1 VNYSRATPRETRER
15 PVREVLDLSG
25 AHQTVSGAP
34 LAAPMLVFA
43 PNFIEFSNL
52 FSLLDYVELYA
63 LEIND
68 N

>member
-1 VNYSRATPRETRER
+1 
-15 PVREVLDLSG
+15 VLDLSG